1 MDEINKS
8 FSAEDML
15 KQAEDELAAT
25 GGTETGPEEEGRPG
39 ASDADFTEDKEH
51 PDRNWY
57 VIHTYSGYE
66 NKVKTNLERRIKS
79 MEKEDK
85 IFRVLIPT
93 EEEYEFKDGK
103 KKIAQKKIF
112 PGYVLV
118 EMVME
123 DDSWYLVRNTPG
135 VTGFVGTGNKP
146 IPLHETELREIMRRI
161 GVEEPRP
168 RIDFSIGEG
177 VRVTSGPFQH
187 FTGIVQEI
195 QADKGKLRVLVSMF
209 GRDTPVELDFG
220 QVEKI

>member
-25 GGTETGPEEEGRPG
+25 GGTETGPEEEGRPD

-93 EEEYEFKDGK
+93 EEDTSLRMARK
-103 KKIAQKKIF
+103 KLLRRRYSPDMFWLKWLWK
-112 PGYVLV
+112 
-118 EMVME
+118 M
-123 DDSWYLVRNTPG
+123 TPG
-135 VTGFVGTGNKP
+135 
-146 IPLHETELREIMRRI
+146 IW
-161 GVEEPRP
+161 
-168 RIDFSIGEG
+168 
-177 VRVTSGPFQH
+177 
-187 FTGIVQEI
+187 
-195 QADKGKLRVLVSMF
+195 
-209 GRDTPVELDFG
+209 
-220 QVEKI
+220 